1 MATIESVATLAAEVE
16 SMKTILSTK
25 IGAND
30 DIMVAMTDK
39 LGILT
44 SKLDEFYAQ
53 PMENDGA
60 IKQVISD
67 NAQVINDNAA

>member
-30 DIMVAMTDK
+30 DIMVAMDRSWWRR
-39 LGILT
+39 LL
-44 SKLDEFYAQ
+44 
-53 PMENDGA
+53 
-60 IKQVISD
+60 SD
-67 NAQVINDNAA
+67 MWCLLHAGLFMLVGNSDTAV

>member
-44 SKLDEFYAQ
+44 TKLDEFYAQ
-53 PMENDGA
+53 LM
-60 IKQVISD
+60 
-67 NAQVINDNAA
+67 

>member
-1 MATIESVATLAAEVE
+1 
-16 SMKTILSTK
+16 MKTILSTK

-39 LGILT
+39 LGILIT
-44 SKLDEFYAQ
+44 KLDEFYAQ
-53 PMENDGA
+53 LMDNDGA

-67 NAQVINDNAA
+67 NAQVINDNAAEVADLKLKIAAKVG